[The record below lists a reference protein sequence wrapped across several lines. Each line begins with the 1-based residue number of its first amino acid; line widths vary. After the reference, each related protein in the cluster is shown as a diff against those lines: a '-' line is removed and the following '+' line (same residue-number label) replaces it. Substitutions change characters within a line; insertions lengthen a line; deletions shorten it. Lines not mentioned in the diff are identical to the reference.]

1 VPSQQLGDGL
11 ARSAFEAQFNDYLAP
26 RLKVL
31 ESWSPTRLKFG
42 GSLPDGI
49 RVSDGH
55 KMGRRRVNARQLR
68 RRCRRMVVGNAA
80 ETSVM
85 FGGRMP
91 GNIRSSSRQL
101 PGD

>member
-31 ESWSPTRLKFG
+31 EAWTPTRLKFG

-68 RRCRRMVVGNAA
+68 RRCRRTVVGNAT
-80 ETSVM
+80 EISGIY
-85 FGGRMP
+85 GGRMP
-91 GNIRSSSRQL
+91 DNVRSTSRQL
-101 PGD
+101 TGD